1 MNADK
6 TRARSSSRRAA
17 CNGGVVIAI
26 FRYAFALLAL
36 AAAGAAGAQEYP
48 SRPVRV
54 VAPFAPG
61 GATDVL
67 TRIVSQKLYDRWG
80 QTVIVDNRVGA
91 SGNIGAELV
100 AKSAAP
106 DGYTLLMAGAPHA
119 INMSLFRNLR
129 YDLAK
134 DLAPISAVATFPSV
148 IALHPALPAR
158 SVKELIALARAR
170 PGQLNFGS
178 AGNGSPNHLS
188 MELFKTMAKVEMTH
202 IPYKGGSGQMVT
214 DLLAGQV
221 QLASMGLPP
230 SMPYVKSGKLRAIA
244 ITGAKRSPL
253 LPDVPTVAEA
263 GLPGFDVSS
272 WYGVFAPLGL
282 PANLVT
288 KLNGDIVAVL
298 STADMKERLAS
309 LGAEP
314 APMTPEEFG
323 RYVQDE
329 IAKWA
334 KVVKES
340 GAKID

>member
-1 MNADK
+1 MN
-6 TRARSSSRRAA
+6 TTVRLVLFP
-17 CNGGVVIAI
+17 VV
-26 FRYAFALLAL
+26 LLI
-36 AAAGAAGAQEYP
+36 AGAAGAQDYP
-48 SRPVRV
+48 ARPVRM

-67 TRIVSQKLYDRWG
+67 TRIVSQKLYERWG

-91 SGNIGAELV
+91 SGNIGAEFV
-100 AKSAAP
+100 AKTAAP

-134 DLAPISAVATFPSV
+134 DLVPITLVATFPSL
-148 IALHPALPAR
+148 IALHPSLPAK
-158 SVKELIALARAR
+158 SVQELIALAKAR
-170 PGQLNFGS
+170 PGELNFGS

-188 MELFKTMAKVEMTH
+188 MELFKTMAKVDMTH

-230 SMPYVKSGKLRAIA
+230 SLPYVKAGKLRVIA
-244 ITGAKRSPL
+244 VTSTRRSPL
-253 LPDVPTVAEA
+253 LPEVPTVAEA

-272 WYGVFAPLGL
+272 WYGVFAPLAL
-282 PANLVT
+282 PRDLVT
-288 KLNGDIVAVL
+288 KLNGDIVGVLGAV
-298 STADMKERLAS
+298 DVKERLAS

-314 APMTPEEFG
+314 APMSPEDFG
-323 RYVQDE
+323 RYVREE

-340 GAKID
+340 GAKVD